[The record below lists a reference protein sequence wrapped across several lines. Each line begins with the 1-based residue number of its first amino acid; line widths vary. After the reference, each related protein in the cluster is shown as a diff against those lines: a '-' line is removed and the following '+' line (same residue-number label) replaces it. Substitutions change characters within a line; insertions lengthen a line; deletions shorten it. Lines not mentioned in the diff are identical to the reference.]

1 LGRNGVKRGL
11 DRVVRRLIGV
21 GEMEIGV
28 D

>member
-1 LGRNGVKRGL
+1 LGGNGVKRGL
-11 DRVVRRLIGV
+11 DRVERRLIGV